1 MKSKEEILEK
11 IKGLLALGDA
21 SRNNSEEEA
30 KAAMLKAQEL
40 MAKYDISAE
49 EVESNEDEEQYSH
62 EECEHKWDAAY
73 RFPLANVLAKNFR
86 CMVYARGKKIVF
98 MGHPSDAKICKATF
112 EFAYQFIMKQGNAV
126 YNKRYAMGYP
136 TKGVFNSYAH
146 GFIVG
151 LQEAFDAQCQA
162 LAIVT
167 PKDVIEEFE
176 NISQGWQAKKR
187 KNIGEDATDAG
198 VWYQGRKDGKKFMDK
213 EKLPG

>member
-1 MKSKEEILEK
+1 MKSREEILEK
-11 IKGLLALGDA
+11 IKGLLALGDS

-30 KAAMLKAQEL
+30 KAAMLKAQQL

-49 EVESNEDEEQYSH
+49 EVEEKEEEKYSH
-62 EECEHKWDAAY
+62 EMCEHKWDYAY
-73 RFPLANVLAKNFR
+73 RIPLASVLAKNFR
-86 CMVYARGKKIVF
+86 CMVYTHGKKVVF

-112 EFAYQFIMKQGNAV
+112 EFAYQFIQKKGNSI

-151 LQEAFDAQCQA
+151 LQEAFDVQCKA

-167 PKDVIEEFE
+167 PPDVIQEFE
-176 NISQGWQAKKR
+176 NLSRGWSAKKS
-187 KNIGEDATDAG
+187 KNIGQDATDAE
-198 VWYQGRKDGKKFMDK
+198 VWYQGRRDGKKFMDK
-213 EKLPG
+213 DKLPE

>member
-1 MKSKEEILEK
+1 MRSKEEILTK
-11 IKGLLALGDA
+11 IKGLLALGDS

-30 KAAMLKAQEL
+30 KAAMLKAQQL

-49 EVESNEDEEQYSH
+49 EVEDGEEEEQYAH
-62 EECEHKWDAAY
+62 EECEHKWDAAF
-73 RFPLANVLAKNFR
+73 RIPLAQVLSKNFR
-86 CMVYARGKKIVF
+86 CMVYIRGKKVVF

-112 EFAYQFIMKQGNAV
+112 EFAYKFIQKKGNAV

-151 LQEAFDAQCQA
+151 LQEAFDVQCKA

-167 PKDVIEEFE
+167 PQDVIDEFKNLSQNWASKSTKDIGKDVMD
-176 NISQGWQAKKR
+176 SQ
-187 KNIGEDATDAG
+187 
-198 VWYQGRKDGKKFMDK
+198 VWKEGRRDGKAFMDK
-213 EKLPG
+213 DKLPG